1 MFKIIIQLLILIY
14 IVFVVY
20 SIINLQKFNI
30 NGVIIETND
39 IQQIKNNVEYLNP
52 VYTKDTIMYLINY
65 IVYYQ
70 VVVSK
75 RK

>member
-39 IQQIKNNVEYLNP
+39 IQKIKNNVEYLNP
-52 VYTKDTIMYLINY
+52 V
-65 IVYYQ
+65 
-70 VVVSK
+70 
-75 RK
+75 